1 MAEVTEARARVR
13 SLRGGTV
20 DRDQL
25 QFAQGQLLNA
35 MELLAAELERR
46 RLPIPPSLR
55 DDLRLY
61 REIRVRPSPSKPY
74 RPRQER

>member
-1 MAEVTEARARVR
+1 MAEVTAARARVR
-13 SLRGGTV
+13 ALRCGTV

-25 QFAQGQLLNA
+25 QLAHDQLLAA
-35 MELLAAELERR
+35 MERLAAELARR

-61 REIRVRPSPSKPY
+61 REIRVRPSPARPY
-74 RPRQER
+74 RPREGS